1 MSQAPPLVADDAPWT
16 AEDDDRTPETLRWLR
31 TRRRRHRRQ
40 RHRDLAVVLYTVL
53 LLAAGYGSTFVY
65 RFAQHLHHD
74 ALHGDTG
81 AAIGRALPGALVFLA
96 LAAALLAARDALWR
110 GPVVV
115 PGPDAAWLLDQ
126 PVDRGRVLRPWFRL
140 TAGLALLAG
149 ALAAVAGALLLRI
162 TGLSPLGAALAGCL
176 PAGSCLPLLAVALAT
191 QVESRPRLAR
201 RVRALTPYGVLLLMA
216 LAGQTVWA
224 WSGHRLPVVE
234 QIELWSGPWGW
245 AAQPVVHTAGGS
257 APGHLAALVLLVVL
271 TAGALTAAYRRV
283 PAVRN
288 AQLRTRA
295 ATAATVSSVLWSVE
309 LRAAKLA
316 VSEALGDR
324 GAGARRRLP
333 MPRGRY
339 LVVVWRD
346 AVALLR
352 APGRVGGAALW
363 TVLAAA
369 VAALGVRADGA
380 ARTVAV
386 VVALVL
392 GYVAVGALAEPA
404 RLEGDDLRRSAW
416 SPFRFA
422 TLMVQHAIVPAA
434 LGAVLALLA
443 AVPFAFQ
450 GGAWALVVMPLC
462 AVPFA
467 AAAVL
472 SAVRGPVRTELLF
485 LGVPTPMGDPGF
497 LVFLVWYVLAPLISV
512 TTLAIA
518 VGSLL
523 AHGFAAGAVAA
534 FALTSVLLTAALLA
548 LAYRR
553 AAKLRGH

>member
-1 MSQAPPLVADDAPWT
+1 MSQAPPLVADEPVWT
-16 AEDDDRTPETLRWLR
+16 AADDDRTPETLRWLR

-53 LLAAGYGSTFVY
+53 LLAAGYGTTFAY

-81 AAIGRALPGALVFLA
+81 AAIGRALPGGLVFLA
-96 LAAALLAARDALWR
+96 LGLALLAARDALWR

-149 ALAAVAGALLLRI
+149 VLAAVAGALLLRV
-162 TGLSPLGAALAGCL
+162 TGLSPLGAALAGWL

-201 RVRALTPYGVLLLMA
+201 RVRALTPYGVLLMA
-216 LAGQTVWA
+216 LAGQTAWA
-224 WSGHRLPVVE
+224 WTGHRLPVVE
-234 QIELWSGPWGW
+234 QVELWSGPWGW
-245 AAQPVVHTAGGS
+245 AAQPVVHAAGGS
-257 APGHLAALVLLVVL
+257 APGRLAALVLLVAV
-271 TAGALTAAYRRV
+271 TAGALVAAYRRV

-324 GAGARRRLP
+324 GAGVRRRLP
-333 MPRGRY
+333 MPRSRY

-363 TVLAAA
+363 TVVAAA

-443 AVPFAFQ
+443 AVPFALR
-450 GGAWALVVMPLC
+450 GGAWALLVMPLC

-485 LGVPTPMGDPGF
+485 LGVPTPVGDPGF
-497 LVFLVWYVLAPLISV
+497 LVFLLWYVLAPLISV
-512 TTLAIA
+512 STLGIA

-523 AHGFAAGAVAA
+523 AHGFAAGSVAT
-534 FALTSVLLTAALLA
+534 FALTSVLLTAVLLG

-553 AAKLRGH
+553 AAGLRGR